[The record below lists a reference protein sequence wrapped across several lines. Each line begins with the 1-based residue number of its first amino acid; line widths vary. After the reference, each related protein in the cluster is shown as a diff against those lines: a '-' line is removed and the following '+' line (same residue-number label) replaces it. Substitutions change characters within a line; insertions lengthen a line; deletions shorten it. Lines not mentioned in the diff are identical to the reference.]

1 MGPLNF
7 RFIMLKYWFTLT
19 SIVLA
24 TAVHAADSFYCPQ
37 NHAYINVGMSQAEVS
52 AACGEPTS
60 RKAGA
65 NTVNQ
70 QVPVIQL
77 IYSTINS
84 GPVDFYPGI
93 DPIYK
98 QWSLPSGSQ
107 GINVQVNI
115 IDNKVASIS
124 INQEPANGLSACSG
138 GSFQVG
144 DDISAVTNA
153 CGSPNI
159 VNNSYIEQPVPK
171 ELQPENWTY
180 ANLPYQPPVTLTF
193 IKGVLQSIQ

>member
-7 RFIMLKYWFTLT
+7 RFIMFKYWFALT
-19 SIVLA
+19 SIVLS
-24 TAVHAADSFYCPQ
+24 TVVDAADSFYCPQ
-37 NHAYINVGMSQAEVS
+37 NHGYINLEMSQAEVI

-65 NTVNQ
+65 NAVTQ
-70 QVPVIQL
+70 QVPVVQL
-77 IYSTINS
+77 IYSTINY
-84 GPVDFYPGI
+84 GPVDFYPCI

-115 IDNKVASIS
+115 INNKVASIS
-124 INQEPANGLSACSG
+124 INQQPANGLSACSG

-159 VNNSYIEQPVPK
+159 INDSYIDQPVAK

-180 ANLPYQPPVTLTF
+180 NNLDYQPPVTLTF
-193 IKGVLQSIQ
+193 INGRLKSIQ